1 MTERREGSTVA
12 VVLAVVATVV
22 LAAFA
27 ALVVLINR
35 LTECGGDGGSY
46 HALPGSPQVAYCD
59 SNLDVLALTA
69 PVPLVLVLVL
79 GRNRRDMVVAAA
91 AGLALACTPILA
103 GYALP
108 NA

>member
-22 LAAFA
+22 LVAFA
-27 ALVVLINR
+27 ALVLLINR

-59 SNLDVLALTA
+59 LNLDVLALAA
-69 PVPLVLVLVL
+69 PVPLVVVLVL
-79 GRNRRDMVVAAA
+79 SRKRRDMVVAAVI
-91 AGLALACTPILA
+91 GVALACTPILA

-108 NA
+108 NS